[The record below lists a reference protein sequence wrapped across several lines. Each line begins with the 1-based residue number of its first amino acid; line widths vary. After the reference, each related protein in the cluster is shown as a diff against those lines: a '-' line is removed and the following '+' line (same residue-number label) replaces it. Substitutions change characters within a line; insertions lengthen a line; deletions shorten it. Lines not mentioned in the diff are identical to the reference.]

1 MKLTARN
8 DQVMIKSQSK
18 PNFASGKYGHWRKT
32 ASWEE
37 SEFRALKCHI
47 EKKSG
52 AAYVEPE
59 LGSSLLAIL
68 QSTDTLVSRMK

>member
-18 PNFASGKYGHWRKT
+18 PNFASGKYGHWQNT

-37 SEFRALKCHI
+37 SEVRALGTVSYLSYPS
-47 EKKSG
+47 EKQ
-52 AAYVEPE
+52 
-59 LGSSLLAIL
+59 SLFG
-68 QSTDTLVSRMK
+68 QD